1 MIRGAGT
8 YPHRYWCGEQYDRE
22 ETFANAELTTTR
34 KVKSITQVQQPPQPL
49 GWTGKHT
56 VDENLDGSRT
66 YRWRVRL
73 IDFDQKTGEIISKL
87 DRFDYRIEFAG

>member
-1 MIRGAGT
+1 M
-8 YPHRYWCGEQYDRE
+8 
-22 ETFANAELTTTR
+22 
-34 KVKSITQVQQPPQPL
+34 STQVQDLPKPL

-73 IDFDQKTGEIISKL
+73 MDFDQKTGEIINQLKQV
-87 DRFDYRIEFAG
+87 DYRVELE